1 MNGVF
6 KKCMS
11 LIGRNV
17 MRAHVQIIFVVAVTL
32 GSFGCANQ
40 SPDRPNTVIA
50 APTIQSDPPSKKI
63 TVLLTQPL
71 SDPAGKEVRV
81 MTVEYPPGVR
91 SAPHRHPGAIFAYV
105 LEGEVLC
112 QVEGQPLRTY
122 RAGEVWY
129 EYPQQLHQVSGNA
142 SATLPAKLLV
152 FFLTEAGKHVVLP
165 ER

>member
-1 MNGVF
+1 
-6 KKCMS
+6 
-11 LIGRNV
+11 
-17 MRAHVQIIFVVAVTL
+17 MRVHVRIISVLAAVSL

-40 SPDRPNTVIA
+40 SSDRPNTVA
-50 APTIQSDPPSKKI
+50 ATPTTQSDPPSKKI

-71 SDPAGKEVRV
+71 SEPAGKEVRV

-91 SAPHRHPGAIFAYV
+91 SAPHRHPGSIFAYV

-142 SATLPAKLLV
+142 SAKVPAKLLV
-152 FFLTEAGKHVVLP
+152 FFLTESGKPVLVP
-165 ER
+165 EK

>member
-1 MNGVF
+1 MNEMRFHVKAICVVF
-6 KKCMS
+6 
-11 LIGRNV
+11 
-17 MRAHVQIIFVVAVTL
+17 AVSV
-32 GSFGCANQ
+32 GSFGCA
-40 SPDRPNTVIA
+40 SHFPGRPGKVSSD
-50 APTIQSDPPSKKI
+50 PTIPSASPSKKI

-71 SDPAGKEVRV
+71 SEPAGKEVRV

-91 SAPHRHPGAIFAYV
+91 SAPHRHPGSIFAYV

-142 SATLPAKLLV
+142 SDKAPAKLLV
-152 FFLTEAGKHVVLP
+152 FFLTEAGKPVVLP
-165 ER
+165 EK